1 MRLNFKAFVL
11 PQDISHKR
19 FQTLDIRE
27 AFANIVYKC
36 GDGVAALSL
45 ATKIYESDGET
56 EYSPREVELMQR
68 MAEAGGKP
76 VLIDGIRMAVKK
88 ETEQR
93 GETLNGQG
101 G

>member
-93 GETLNGQG
+93 GETLNEQG